1 MNKAKRTVNFDCR
14 WLLIVKHKTL
24 LFETKSMQKEL
35 SFAEKASKRTF
46 EKFILIARQLSS
58 VQKQL

>member
-1 MNKAKRTVNFDCR
+1 MNKAKRTVAA
-14 WLLIVKHKTL
+14 WLLLNCKTQNSIA
-24 LFETKSMQKEL
+24 FRNENMQKEL

-46 EKFILIARQLSS
+46 EKLILIASQLSS